1 MENKKIWS
9 IAGGV
14 GVGFAVWIGASIYV
28 AKNTEAEIN
37 AMAQKTATKCDM
49 RITNLQHEQGL
60 IASAGQFLLHVGDQ
74 CNVDPSERDW
84 LVAQVDYK
92 INNLILPHA
101 LMRFDWTLKQLS
113 TEADATDSQIQ
124 FEGSGKTSLTKTI
137 SSNIKSLEIV
147 GSSGEQNW
155 RVEPFIGDVEWG
167 SNSVV
172 FNLKTSRLVS
182 RGGGSALD
190 LQGVGVQ
197 VDMQNRELGIGKS
210 AFTIDKIS
218 ASTGTAEGLSF
229 SGETV
234 ENADRLE
241 AKLNYGLRS
250 LESLGYSA
258 HDVAMEIA
266 IKGLHAE
273 SIKKLAQI
281 TDQASFQ
288 NLTAE
293 EQAQYRAALRQLIDQ
308 GLSMG
313 ISKLGGTVNN
323 GAETSNIDGNLIINI
338 RPNNN
343 TNQAKIQ
350 LAKLLESSGQLT
362 FNGKAIDAA
371 QKQQIVQM
379 GFARATPE
387 GLKADYEYSAG
398 ILKTNGRIIDD
409 SFVQEQLINVDNQ
422 INEFL
427 FGAVNSKA
435 DESQAVVN
443 QPVAEI
449 PAETENQTMPEI
461 SENLSETAEAEV
473 NQVANVEPVA
483 AVVEPVKPSFDCN
496 KASSTAEKLI
506 CSSSQLSMLDVQLNG
521 VFKQA
526 VANAGDPKQVLALQ
540 KAWIKNVR
548 GLCNDVECMTKAY
561 QQRLDQLANN

>member
-9 IAGGV
+9 IAGGI
-14 GVGFAVWIGASIYV
+14 GVGFAVWIGASVYV
-28 AKNTEAEIN
+28 AKNTETEIN
-37 AMAQKTATKCDM
+37 AMVQKTASKCDM

-60 IASAGQFLLHVGDQ
+60 IASAGHFLIHVGDQ
-74 CNVDPSERDW
+74 CNVEPSERDW

-92 INNLILPHA
+92 INSLILPHA

-113 TEADATDSQIQ
+113 TEANTTDSPIQ

-137 SSNIKSLEIV
+137 FSNIKSLEIA
-147 GSSGEQNW
+147 GSSDEQNW
-155 RVEPFIGDVEWG
+155 RVEPFIGDVEWA
-167 SNSVV
+167 SNAVV
-172 FNLKTSRLVS
+172 FNLKTPRLLS

-190 LQGVGVQ
+190 LQGIGIQ

-234 ENADRLE
+234 ENAGRLE
-241 AKLNYGLRS
+241 AKLNYGLRG

-258 HDVAMEIA
+258 HDLAMEIA
-266 IKGLHAE
+266 IKGLDAE
-273 SIKKLAQI
+273 SVKKLAQI
-281 TDQASFQ
+281 ADQASFE

-308 GLSMG
+308 GLAMG
-313 ISKLGGTVNN
+313 ISKLSGSVTN
-323 GAETSNIDGNLIINI
+323 GAETSHIDGNLIVNI
-338 RPNNN
+338 RPNSNA
-343 TNQAKIQ
+343 NQAKIQ

-362 FNGKAIDAA
+362 FNGKALDTA

-387 GLKADYEYSAG
+387 GLQADYDYSAG
-398 ILKTNGRIIDD
+398 ILKTNGRIVDD
-409 SFVQEQLINVDNQ
+409 SFLQEQLINVDNQ
-422 INEFL
+422 INDFL
-427 FGAVNSKA
+427 SGEVNSKT
-435 DESQAVVN
+435 DENQAIVN

-449 PAETENQTMPEI
+449 VAETENQTMPEI
-461 SENLSETAEAEV
+461 NENLSETAEPEV
-473 NQVANVEPVA
+473 NQLASVESVA
-483 AVVEPVKPSFDCN
+483 AVVGSVKPSFDCN
-496 KASSTAEKLI
+496 KAASTAEKLI

-526 VANAGDPKQVLALQ
+526 VANAADPKSVVALQ

-548 GLCNDVECMTKAY
+548 GLCSDVECMTKAY
-561 QQRLDQLANN
+561 QQRLEQLANN

>member
-1 MENKKIWS
+1 MENKKILS
-9 IAGGV
+9 IAGAFS
-14 GVGFAVWIGASIYV
+14 VGFAVWIGASIYA
-28 AKNTEAEIN
+28 AKNTEVEIKTMLN
-37 AMAQKTATKCDM
+37 KTASQCDI

-60 IASAGQFLLHVGDQ
+60 IASAGQFLVHVGDQ
-74 CNVDPSERDW
+74 CNIEPSERDW
-84 LVAQVDYK
+84 LVAQVDYRT
-92 INNLILPHA
+92 NSLILPHA

-113 TEADATDSQIQ
+113 TEVGAIDSQLQ
-124 FEGSGKTSLTKTI
+124 FEGSGKVSLTKII
-137 SSNIKSLEIV
+137 SSNIKSLEIA
-147 GSSGEQNW
+147 GSSDEQNW

-172 FNLKTSRLVS
+172 FNLKTPRLVS

-210 AFTIDKIS
+210 AFSIDKM
-218 ASTGTAEGLSF
+218 STSTATAEGLSF

-258 HDVAMEIA
+258 HALAMEIA

-273 SIKKLAQI
+273 SVKKLAQI

-293 EQAQYRAALRQLIDQ
+293 EQTQYRAALRQLIAQ
-308 GLSMG
+308 GVTMG
-313 ISKLGGTVNN
+313 ISKLSGTVTN
-323 GAETSNIDGNLIINI
+323 GGETSQIDGNLIVNI
-338 RPNNN
+338 RPNSDA
-343 TNQAKIQ
+343 NQANIQ
-350 LAKLLESSGQLT
+350 LAKLLESSGQLI
-362 FNGKAIDAA
+362 FNGKAIDAG

-409 SFVQEQLINVDNQ
+409 SFLQEQLINVDNQ
-422 INEFL
+422 INDFL
-427 FGAVNSKA
+427 SGQVNSKA
-435 DESQAVVN
+435 DENQATVI
-443 QPVAEI
+443 QPIVEI
-449 PAETENQTMPEI
+449 PVETENQTLPEI
-461 SENLSETAEAEV
+461 NENLSETAEAEV
-473 NQVANVEPVA
+473 NQVTNVEAVA
-483 AVVEPVKPSFDCN
+483 AVVELVKPSFDCN

-506 CSSSQLSMLDVQLNG
+506 CSSSQLSKLDVELNG
-521 VFKQA
+521 IFKQA
-526 VANAGDPKQVLALQ
+526 LANAADPKQVINSQ
-540 KAWIKNVR
+540 KAWIKNLR
-548 GLCNDVECMTKAY
+548 GLCSDVECMSRAY
-561 QQRLDQLANN
+561 QQRLEQLASN